1 MNNKIAGYR
10 RMLGLTQK
18 EMAKKFGISKQA
30 YYLKEKGTTA
40 FSDSEKILFKMMLRP
55 LFPQITIDEIFFAP
69 DVLESTESLLGKE
82 VE

>member
-69 DVLESTESLLGKE
+69 DVLESTERLLGKE